1 MPMRRFFWLILLFV
15 VSPLF
20 GESVSVAVRETQLR
34 STPAFLGRVIEV
46 LSYGDLLEVVSEQGA
61 WKRVTTKD
69 GAEGWVHNSA
79 LSEKRIVLNAADSDV
94 ETGASSGEVAL
105 AGRGFNEQVENQYKE
120 ETGLD
125 FSKVDEI
132 EGYGLPPEE
141 LIAFIEE
148 GELKSPEGGEQ

>member
-1 MPMRRFFWLILLFV
+1 MPKRHFLLLILLFV
-15 VSPLF
+15 VPSLF

-46 LSYGDLLEVVSEQGA
+46 LSYGDTLEVVSEQGA
-61 WKRVTTKD
+61 WRRVTT
-69 GAEGWVHNSA
+69 GAGTEGWVHNSA
-79 LSEKRIVLNAADSDV
+79 LSEKRIVLNAADSEV

-105 AGRGFNEQVENQYKE
+105 AGRGFNEQVENQYRE

-132 EGYGLPPEE
+132 EEYGLPPEE
-141 LIAFIEE
+141 LIAFIDE
-148 GELKSPEGGEQ
+148 GRLNTPEGGE